1 MSVTERFERHERL
14 FRRMADR
21 NGADLD
27 LALLVGAATE
37 GELRDATHACM
48 GCTGPSRCEAVLDGG
63 VTGIPSFC
71 RNKEMIRELAELMNT
86 A

>member
-1 MSVTERFERHERL
+1 MSVTERFDRHERL

-27 LALLVGAATE
+27 LALLVGATSE
-37 GELRDATHACM
+37 GELHEATQACI
-48 GCTGPSRCEAVLDGG
+48 GCTGPSRCEALLDGG

-71 RNKEMIRELAELMNT
+71 RNKDMIRDLAEVLNT

>member
-1 MSVTERFERHERL
+1 MSMTSRFEKHERL

-27 LALLVGAATE
+27 LAVMVGAVTE
-37 GELRDATHACM
+37 GEVHDATLACTACTSP
-48 GCTGPSRCEAVLDGG
+48 GCCEALLDDG

-71 RNKEMIRELAELMNT
+71 RNKDMIRDLAELMNS